1 MRVLFVSFI
10 VLLNGCA
17 MTQGYPGRTVTPE
30 LDSKFGDAVRAAKA
44 AQTVDPNAANKTSLT
59 HSLDPQT
66 AKTVVDTYQSGGQ
79 GTSGSTGAS
88 R

>member
-1 MRVLFVSFI
+1 MKIMSLVF
-10 VLLNGCA
+10 LLLLSGCA
-17 MTQGYPGRTVTPE
+17 SMRSYPGKTITPE
-30 LDSKFGDAVRAAKA
+30 LDSKFGDAVRAARA

-59 HSLDPQT
+59 HSLDTHT
-66 AKTVVDTYQSGGQ
+66 AKTVVDAYQSGGQ